1 MSEWRQ
7 LVDRR
12 LESLGVSPTRR
23 RDILEEVTGYLLDR
37 YEDLRSAGCEPA
49 EARRLALADLE
60 TDRFAVELASIE
72 VRGPIDLPPLGS
84 RRSTFMVTL
93 WQDLA
98 FAARSLRKSPLVTA
112 IVVATLALGIGA
124 NSAIFSVADAVMLRP
139 YSYPEIERMVALNER
154 ARAGQEMSI
163 AWPTFNDWREQNQVF
178 EHLGVYR
185 STIVNF
191 SGGEQAERLSGATV
205 SSGLFGATGI
215 APMAG
220 RVFGPQEDLPSA
232 GQVVVISERMWR
244 SRLNA
249 DQGTVGSSLTLN
261 NEPYTVIGIM
271 PAGMR
276 FPSRLTDVW
285 LPIGLVIG
293 TFPQSRGAHP
303 GLFGIA
309 RLKPGQTFE
318 RAVAEMDTIARRL
331 EQQHPDTNKD
341 VAVTMVPY
349 YEQIVR
355 NIRPTLLVL
364 LGAVGFVLL
373 IACASLANLML
384 ARSEQRQREIAVR
397 RALGADRWRIVQQL
411 LTESLMMAVL
421 GGALGV
427 LLAYWMVQLFLASQP
442 SSIPRID
449 LVRVDVRVLGF
460 ATLLAVAT
468 GIIFGLVPALRGSN
482 PDVVSALKQ
491 TARGAILAPTTR
503 LRSLLVVAQVALALV
518 LLVGA
523 GVMIRSFAHL
533 MAIEPGFDPENVV
546 TMRITLPPAKY
557 ADRDRWIAFHEN
569 LIERVG
575 AIPGVIAAGL
585 NSAIPLEGGGSES
598 GVVVEGRPLPAP
610 GQVSTMCLFQAA
622 TPDYHRA
629 MGIRLVKGRLFT
641 AADQTTSAPVAIVDE
656 TLVAKLFPN
665 EEPLG
670 RRIAFEFHGTR
681 ENPTILWREIVG
693 VVGHV
698 RHYGLASGPPY
709 VQVYAPVTQLPTY
722 FSPRRPAM
730 AVVARTAMAP
740 EAITESIRRE
750 VRAIDRDIPVYGI
763 QPMQQYLS
771 QNMEQPRLSM
781 MLLSG
786 LAVLA
791 LVLAVVGIYGVVS
804 YSVAQRTQEIG
815 VRVALGASRSS
826 ILKLVVG
833 QATVLVLAGVILG
846 IGGAL
851 AMSSVVRTMLYQV
864 SPRDP
869 MTLAVIAL
877 VLTAVGVLASVVPAR
892 RAMLVDPIVAL
903 RDS

>member
-1 MSEWRQ
+1 MSEWRDS
-7 LVDRR
+7 VDRR
-12 LESLGVSPTRR
+12 LESLGVPPTRR
-23 RDILEEVTGYLLDR
+23 RDILEEVTGYLRDR

-60 TDRFAVELASIE
+60 TDRFAGELASIE
-72 VRGPIDLPPLGS
+72 SRGPLDLPPLGS
-84 RRSTFMVTL
+84 RRSTFMATL
-93 WQDLA
+93 WHDLA
-98 FAARSLRKSPLVTA
+98 FAARSLRKSPIVTA

-139 YSYPEIERMVALNER
+139 FAYPDIERIVALNER
-154 ARAGQEMSI
+154 SRSGQNMSI

-178 EHLGVYR
+178 EHLGVYL
-185 STIVNF
+185 SIIVN
-191 SGGEQAERLSGATV
+191 STGGEQAERLNGARV
-205 SSGLFGATGI
+205 SSGVFGAMGI
-215 APMAG
+215 APIAG
-220 RVFGPQEDLPSA
+220 RVFGPGEDLPSA
-232 GQVVVISERMWR
+232 GQVAVISERMWR
-244 SRLNA
+244 TRFNA
-249 DQGTVGSSLTLN
+249 DQATVGRALTLN
-261 NEPYTVIGIM
+261 NEQYTVIGIM

-276 FPSRLTDVW
+276 FPSRMTDVW
-285 LPIGLVIG
+285 LPIGLAID

-309 RLKPGQTFE
+309 RLKSGETFE
-318 RAVAEMDTIARRL
+318 RAVAEMDTIARRI

-341 VAVTMVPY
+341 VAVAMVPY

-384 ARSEQRQREIAVR
+384 ARSEQRQRDIAVR

-442 SSIPRID
+442 SSVPRID

-523 GVMIRSFAHL
+523 GLMIRSFAHL

-575 AIPGVIAAGL
+575 AIPGVTAAGL

-598 GVVVEGRPLPAP
+598 SVVVEGRPLPAP

-622 TPDYHRA
+622 TPAYHRA
-629 MGIRLVKGRLFT
+629 MGIRLVKGRFFT
-641 AADQTTSAPVAIVDE
+641 AADQTTSAQVAIVDE
-656 TLVAKLFPN
+656 TLVAKLFPD

-670 RRIAFEFHGTR
+670 RRIAFEFQGTR

-709 VQVYAPVTQLPTY
+709 VQVYTPVTQLPMY

-730 AVVARTAMAP
+730 AVVARTAMTP
-740 EAITESIRRE
+740 EAITDSIRRE

-763 QPMQQYLS
+763 QPMRQYLS
-771 QNMEQPRLSM
+771 QNTEQPRLSM

-826 ILKLVVG
+826 ILRLVVG
-833 QATVLVLAGVILG
+833 QATVLVVGGVILG

-851 AMSSVVRTMLYQV
+851 AMSSVVRTMLYRV

-869 MTLAVIAL
+869 MTLAGIAL
-877 VLTAVGVLASVVPAR
+877 ILTAVGVLASVVPAR
-892 RAMLVDPIVAL
+892 RAMRVDPIVAL
-903 RDS
+903 RES